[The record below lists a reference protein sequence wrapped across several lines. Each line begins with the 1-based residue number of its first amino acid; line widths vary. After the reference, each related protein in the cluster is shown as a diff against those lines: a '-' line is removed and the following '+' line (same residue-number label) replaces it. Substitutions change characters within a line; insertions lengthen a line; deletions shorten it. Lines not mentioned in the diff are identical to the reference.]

1 MQPDYFLVGWI
12 HFEYFTP
19 ARGDM
24 NAFAENYVHEDYFMQ
39 LARSNGVEV
48 GVTDPTAAVG
58 NFLKFATELIGAK
71 SVVEIGTNS
80 GVGSL
85 WILHAL
91 GKDGVLTTID
101 IEREHSKIARSV
113 FEEADIPPTKYRIIT
128 GNLIDVVGKLAD
140 NSYELVITRDAI
152 DLFEIVQESF
162 RLLKP
167 GGLLIIDQA
176 LSGGKVADSTQRD
189 PESIARRDAI
199 KVIKEDLR
207 WSSTVIPI
215 GAGILL
221 AHKLA

>member
-1 MQPDYFLVGWI
+1 
-12 HFEYFTP
+12 
-19 ARGDM
+19 M

-176 LSGGKVADSTQRD
+176 LSGGKVADTTQRD

-199 KVIKEDLR
+199 KVVKEDDR

>member
-1 MQPDYFLVGWI
+1 
-12 HFEYFTP
+12 
-19 ARGDM
+19 M
-24 NAFAENYVHEDYFMQ
+24 NAFVESYAHEDYFMQ
-39 LARSNGVEV
+39 LARKNGEEV
-48 GVTDPTAAVG
+48 GVIDPTPAVG
-58 NFLKFATELIGAK
+58 NFLKFATELTGAK

-85 WILHAL
+85 WVLQAL
-91 GKDGVLTTID
+91 ANDGVLTTID
-101 IEREHSKIARSV
+101 AEREHSKIARTV
-113 FEEADIPPTKYRIIT
+113 FEEADIPSTKYRIIT

-140 NSYELVITRDAI
+140 NSYELIITRDAM
-152 DLFEIVQESF
+152 DLFEIVQESY
-162 RLLKP
+162 RLLKS

-199 KVIKEDLR
+199 KVIQEDSR
-207 WSSTVIPI
+207 WRSSVIPI